1 MAVCRFCEK
10 EFGSRQAVRAH
21 LKACAAYLG
30 RFTRQAALPEAAGA
44 MPTQSPAV
52 ASFDLPAEDFDPVTK
67 MRQQVSAEKLRLTL
81 REIRQAHGEL
91 DAKEQ
96 ASRRAAAEQQA
107 REAAARAAP
116 ERERE
121 AVRARATLEAE
132 SRRRAEEAKER
143 HKAKRRQIIQ
153 DTKQAV
159 VERWPASYRL
169 STELK
174 AQILQAIERALAPL
188 PIEELPQAELVQIA
202 EGVRDR
208 LHGEALAR
216 QSALEARTQRQQALQ
231 RYGLEYAEQEL
242 EAIEDLDLSE
252 RWRIESVVTEEFKAL
267 TGDELRAQVRAW
279 VDDILDEEGIGLE
292 DDEDDTE

>member
-1 MAVCRFCEK
+1 MAVCRFCGQ
-10 EFGSRQAVRAH
+10 EFGSRQGVRAH

-30 RFTRQAALPEAAGA
+30 RAPRQALLPEAAGG
-44 MPTQSPAV
+44 MPTQSPAG

-91 DAKEQ
+91 DAREN

-121 AVRARATLEAE
+121 AARASAALEAE

-216 QSALEARTQRQQALQ
+216 QNATAARTQRQQALQ

-252 RWRIESVVTEEFKAL
+252 RWRIESVVTEELKAL
-267 TGDELRAQVRAW
+267 TGDESRTEVRAW
-279 VDDILDEEGIGLE
+279 VDEILDEEGIGLE